1 MRKYSFYVIV
11 NPRLKMVKRFKYV
24 LLGIILLFQISKI
37 SAQVTPFEKSVL
49 DSLSANDF
57 NMSIGFAFNASEDG
71 TKSLTTGTDIG
82 LMYATKKSNYEIIQS
97 SYFSRL
103 ESFSSSNRF
112 IALLRADLFSHDTLG
127 ERVIE
132 KRFYP
137 EPYALYMYD
146 ASRSLNFRVQLGMN
160 MVWAPKPTKLVR
172 IKVGVGLLA
181 ERENW
186 QMIKH
191 EQLPTIDSL
200 PPAVLSYIY
209 DSVGINKQGRL
220 ERDNWR
226 ANLYS
231 NLMFNFNKNINMNAF
246 VSVQMPFIPPYSNLP
261 QNSHFPVVTRRYPRL
276 TLDMQ
281 LNIHVFGKFDFVTA
295 FHYMYDKGQIPIYV
309 PNSLYNFSEGL
320 QFNL

>member
-1 MRKYSFYVIV
+1 MNHFNRKK
-11 NPRLKMVKRFKYV
+11 LALRFKDKSYKLTLIALTLILFAV
-24 LLGIILLFQISKI
+24 NGI
-37 SAQVTPFEKSVL
+37 AQVTPFEKSVL

-57 NMSIGFAFNASEDG
+57 NFSVGFLFNASEDG
-71 TKSLTTGTDIG
+71 TSSLTTGTDIG
-82 LMYATKKSNYEIIQS
+82 MMYSTKKSNYELIQS

-112 IALLRADLFSHDTLG
+112 IALIRGDLFSHDTLG

-137 EPYALYMYD
+137 EPFALYMFD
-146 ASRSLNFRVQLGMN
+146 ASRSLNFRIQLGVN
-160 MVWAPKPTKLVR
+160 AIWAPKPTKLVR
-172 IKVGVGLLA
+172 IRVGLGILK

-191 EQLPTIDSL
+191 EQLPALDTL
-200 PPAVLSYIY
+200 PQAVLNYIY

-231 NLMFNFNKNINMNAF
+231 NFLFNFTKNINMNAF
-246 VSVQMPFIPPYSNLP
+246 VSMQMPFDPPYTGLP
-261 QNSHFPVVTRRYPRL
+261 QNSHFPVVTKRYPRL

-281 LNIHVFGKFDFVTA
+281 LNIHVWGKLDFVTA

-309 PNSLYNFSEGL
+309 PNWLYNFSQGL
-320 QFNL
+320 QLSL